1 MKSKTFK
8 KLTAMMIAVML
19 VFSMCV
25 TGISAS
31 AAVVSDGT
39 RVVYL
44 KPNSNWTQKGARFAV
59 YLYQGSTNK
68 WTDMSDEDGDGY
80 YEATLP
86 EGEWDKIIFCRMNP
100 GATEN
105 NWNNKWNQTS
115 DLDIPDG
122 MNCYLVADG
131 TWDKGGGQWVA
142 FTPGEEPSTEAT
154 TAPSYKYTVA
164 GEAGLC
170 GVAWTP
176 ASAENAL
183 TDEDGDGVYEITYS
197 NVAAG
202 TYSFKVTDGTWNN
215 AWGGSGT
222 SNYSFTLNSAADVT
236 IKFTEA
242 TKAIEVVSTGM
253 GSFVLKHMTV
263 VGDVG
268 LVGANWNPA
277 AAEGVMTQDENGVW
291 TITFSNVAAGQYKY
305 KFVANDNYTYNWTV
319 EGYFNSSGN
328 SVVDVENEGADVT
341 LTIDVS
347 GYDFDASSGNV
358 VATATVTGGTPTEPV
373 ETTAPVTDPTEP
385 LETTAP
391 VTDPTEPVAV
401 DYYLFGYINGANYA
415 SGDDYANMGEY
426 KFVNN
431 EVTATFTETSYVG
444 VKTTD
449 NGAWYMTD
457 GWAGEVTEVTL
468 YNAAGLGETADK
480 LMVPAGKVK
489 FTLVVN
495 DDDTLTLSYTV
506 LSQPTTEP
514 VETTV
519 PATEPVTTEPAT
531 TEPVTVPAND
541 VSVFG
546 DINLTLADNG
556 SGVYTGV
563 TELEAGT
570 YTFKI
575 NNMGTT
581 YCNGSTFTDKTA
593 GATYN
598 SKWTSATTL
607 KASGGTY
614 TFKYDTT
621 TNKLAI
627 GYKAPSLAQI
637 FGDINLDLEATK
649 DANIYSAA
657 IELEAGEYSFRVMNQ
672 DVQYCCG
679 YTFNDKTRGAQYKS
693 TWKSASILNAKGG
706 SYTFSYD
713 IDANKL
719 TIAYVPAGAECGI
732 VGDLTI
738 TLDKTA
744 TENVYSATK
753 EVKAGTYQIKV
764 SNSGKICGG
773 GLTVNNSTRGI
784 VLNPKFSKYV
794 IFNAAGGTYTFTYNT
809 ASNTLVVA
817 PEKTETVV
825 KVTGDID
832 LTLSKSDDENVY
844 TGTTTLDAGTYQFK
858 MNVDGKDFCCGNTIK
873 NTTTGLTYKSVYKSS
888 TTMNALG
895 GTYTFSYNVSTNVL
909 SITYTK

>member
-1 MKSKTFK
+1 MRTIKKQISVLLAVLMVLSSIMAVSFSVSAAETTGGTITVNSNLCDSKTYNY
-8 KLTAMMIAVML
+8 TATDKQIQ
-19 VFSMCV
+19 V
-25 TGISAS
+25 TYYLQCNNKILNMQG
-31 AAVVSDGT
+31 G
-39 RVVYL
+39 VYYDSSVL
-44 KPNSNWTQKGARFAV
+44 KVADTNTMETSIPKFTS
-59 YLYQGSTNK
+59 GSSFVNFDLTNK
-68 WTDMSDEDGDGY
+68 ALFNATSLNLYDFTSKGVFFTVTFDIIGSGD
-80 YEATLP
+80 
-86 EGEWDKIIFCRMNP
+86 
-100 GATEN
+100 TEVN
-105 NWNNKWNQTS
+105 
-115 DLDIPDG
+115 LDID
-122 MNCYLVADG
+122 VI
-131 TWDKGGGQWVA
+131 T
-142 FTPGEEPSTEAT
+142 AT
-154 TAPSYKYTVA
+154 TANSYTELKD
-164 GEAGLC
+164 
-170 GVAWTP
+170 
-176 ASAENAL
+176 ASDIDLVYYDNIMADKFAFSSSANVIP
-183 TDEDGDGVYEITYS
+183 DE
-197 NVAAG
+197 
-202 TYSFKVTDGTWNN
+202 
-215 AWGGSGT
+215 
-222 SNYSFTLNSAADVT
+222 
-236 IKFTEA
+236 
-242 TKAIEVVSTGM
+242 TKA
-253 GSFVLKHMTV
+253 
-263 VGDVG
+263 
-268 LVGANWNPA
+268 
-277 AAEGVMTQDENGVW
+277 
-291 TITFSNVAAGQYKY
+291 
-305 KFVANDNYTYNWTV
+305 
-319 EGYFNSSGN
+319 
-328 SVVDVENEGADVT
+328 
-341 LTIDVS
+341 
-347 GYDFDASSGNV
+347 
-358 VATATVTGGTPTEPV
+358 
-373 ETTAPVTDPTEP
+373 
-385 LETTAP
+385 
-391 VTDPTEPVAV
+391 
-401 DYYLFGYINGANYA
+401 
-415 SGDDYANMGEY
+415 
-426 KFVNN
+426 
-431 EVTATFTETSYVG
+431 
-444 VKTTD
+444 
-449 NGAWYMTD
+449 
-457 GWAGEVTEVTL
+457 
-468 YNAAGLGETADK
+468 
-480 LMVPAGKVK
+480 
-489 FTLVVN
+489 
-495 DDDTLTLSYTV
+495 
-506 LSQPTTEP
+506 
-514 VETTV
+514 
-519 PATEPVTTEPAT
+519 
-531 TEPVTVPAND
+531 

-546 DINLTLADNG
+546 DINLELANNG

-563 TELEAGT
+563 TALAAGT

-657 IELEAGEYSFRVMNQ
+657 IELEAGKYSFRVMNQ

>member
-19 VFSMCV
+19 VFSMFV
-25 TGISAS
+25 TAISAS

-44 KPNSNWTQKGARFAV
+44 KPNSNWLQSNARFAV

-164 GEAGLC
+164 GVEKLC
-170 GVAWTP
+170 GVEWTP

-183 TDEDGDGVYEITYS
+183 SDEDGDGVYEITYS

-215 AWGGSGT
+215 SWGADEKNDYT
-222 SNYSFTLNSAADVT
+222 FTLDSAADVT
-236 IKFTEA
+236 IKFTEE
-242 TKAIEVVSTGM
+242 TKAIEVVSAGM
-253 GSFVLKHMTV
+253 GSFVLEHMTV
-263 VGDVG
+263 VGDAG
-268 LVGANWNPA
+268 LVGVDWDPA

-291 TITFSNVAAGQYKY
+291 TITFSNIAAGTYNY

-319 EGYFNSSGN
+319 EGYFNILDN
-328 SVVDVENEGADVT
+328 SVVNVENEGADVT

-385 LETTAP
+385 
-391 VTDPTEPVAV
+391 VAV
-401 DYYLFGYINGANYA
+401 DYYLFGSINGANYGVGA
-415 SGDDYANMGEY
+415 DYENMGDY

-444 VKTTD
+444 VKTTN

-457 GWAGEVTEVTL
+457 GWLGDVTEATL
-468 YNAAGLGETADK
+468 YNTKDLDTTADK
-480 LMVPAGKVK
+480 LMVPAGEVK

-627 GYKAPSLAQI
+627 EYKAPSLAQI

-744 TENVYSATK
+744 TENVYSTTT

-764 SNSGKICGG
+764 SNFGKTCGG
-773 GLTVNNSTRGI
+773 GLTIKNSTNG
-784 VLNPKFSKYV
+784 VKLNPSWSKYV
-794 IFNAAGGTYTFTYNT
+794 TFTAAGGTYTFTYNT
-809 ASNTLVVA
+809 ATNTLAIA
-817 PEKTETVV
+817 PEKSESVV

-844 TGTTTLDAGTYQFK
+844 TGTTTLDKGTYMFK
-858 MNVDGKDFCCGNTIK
+858 MNVDGKDYCCGSVIK
-873 NTTTGLTYKSVYKSS
+873 NSAAALTYRTKYTSA
-888 TTMNALG
+888 TTFNALG
-895 GTYTFSYNVSTNVL
+895 GTYTFRYNVSTNVL
-909 SITYTK
+909 SVTYTK

>member
-1 MKSKTFK
+1 MRTIKKQISVLLAVLMVLSSIMAVSFSVSAAETTGGTITVNSNLCDSKTYNY
-8 KLTAMMIAVML
+8 TATDKQIQ
-19 VFSMCV
+19 V
-25 TGISAS
+25 TYYLQCNNKILNMQG
-31 AAVVSDGT
+31 G
-39 RVVYL
+39 VYYDSSVL
-44 KPNSNWTQKGARFAV
+44 KVADTNTLETSIPKFTS
-59 YLYQGSTNK
+59 GSSFVNFDLTNK
-68 WTDMSDEDGDGY
+68 ALFNATSLNLYDFTSKGVFFTVTFDIIGSGD
-80 YEATLP
+80 
-86 EGEWDKIIFCRMNP
+86 
-100 GATEN
+100 TEVN
-105 NWNNKWNQTS
+105 
-115 DLDIPDG
+115 LDID
-122 MNCYLVADG
+122 VI
-131 TWDKGGGQWVA
+131 T
-142 FTPGEEPSTEAT
+142 AT
-154 TAPSYKYTVA
+154 TANSYTELKD
-164 GEAGLC
+164 
-170 GVAWTP
+170 
-176 ASAENAL
+176 ASDIDLVYYDNIMADKFAFSSSANVIP
-183 TDEDGDGVYEITYS
+183 DE
-197 NVAAG
+197 
-202 TYSFKVTDGTWNN
+202 
-215 AWGGSGT
+215 
-222 SNYSFTLNSAADVT
+222 
-236 IKFTEA
+236 
-242 TKAIEVVSTGM
+242 TKA
-253 GSFVLKHMTV
+253 
-263 VGDVG
+263 
-268 LVGANWNPA
+268 
-277 AAEGVMTQDENGVW
+277 
-291 TITFSNVAAGQYKY
+291 
-305 KFVANDNYTYNWTV
+305 
-319 EGYFNSSGN
+319 
-328 SVVDVENEGADVT
+328 
-341 LTIDVS
+341 
-347 GYDFDASSGNV
+347 
-358 VATATVTGGTPTEPV
+358 
-373 ETTAPVTDPTEP
+373 
-385 LETTAP
+385 
-391 VTDPTEPVAV
+391 
-401 DYYLFGYINGANYA
+401 
-415 SGDDYANMGEY
+415 
-426 KFVNN
+426 
-431 EVTATFTETSYVG
+431 
-444 VKTTD
+444 
-449 NGAWYMTD
+449 
-457 GWAGEVTEVTL
+457 
-468 YNAAGLGETADK
+468 
-480 LMVPAGKVK
+480 
-489 FTLVVN
+489 
-495 DDDTLTLSYTV
+495 
-506 LSQPTTEP
+506 
-514 VETTV
+514 
-519 PATEPVTTEPAT
+519 
-531 TEPVTVPAND
+531 

-546 DINLTLADNG
+546 DINLELANNG

-563 TELEAGT
+563 TALAAGT
-570 YTFKI
+570 YKFKI

-832 LTLSKSDDENVY
+832 LTLSKSNDENVY
-844 TGTTTLDAGTYQFK
+844 TGTTTLDAGTYRFK

>member
-1 MKSKTFK
+1 MRTIKKQISVLLAVLMVLSSIMAVSFSVSAAETTGGTITVNSNLCDSKTYNY
-8 KLTAMMIAVML
+8 TATDKQIQ
-19 VFSMCV
+19 V
-25 TGISAS
+25 TYYLQCNNKILNMQG
-31 AAVVSDGT
+31 G
-39 RVVYL
+39 VYYDSSVL
-44 KPNSNWTQKGARFAV
+44 KVADTNTLETSIPKFTS
-59 YLYQGSTNK
+59 GSSFVNFDLTNK
-68 WTDMSDEDGDGY
+68 ALFNATSLNLYDFTSKGVFFTVTFDIIGSGD
-80 YEATLP
+80 
-86 EGEWDKIIFCRMNP
+86 
-100 GATEN
+100 TEVN
-105 NWNNKWNQTS
+105 
-115 DLDIPDG
+115 LDID
-122 MNCYLVADG
+122 VI
-131 TWDKGGGQWVA
+131 T
-142 FTPGEEPSTEAT
+142 AT
-154 TAPSYKYTVA
+154 TANSYTELKD
-164 GEAGLC
+164 
-170 GVAWTP
+170 
-176 ASAENAL
+176 ASDIDLVYYDNIMADKFAFSSSANVIP
-183 TDEDGDGVYEITYS
+183 DE
-197 NVAAG
+197 
-202 TYSFKVTDGTWNN
+202 
-215 AWGGSGT
+215 
-222 SNYSFTLNSAADVT
+222 
-236 IKFTEA
+236 
-242 TKAIEVVSTGM
+242 TKA
-253 GSFVLKHMTV
+253 
-263 VGDVG
+263 
-268 LVGANWNPA
+268 
-277 AAEGVMTQDENGVW
+277 
-291 TITFSNVAAGQYKY
+291 
-305 KFVANDNYTYNWTV
+305 
-319 EGYFNSSGN
+319 
-328 SVVDVENEGADVT
+328 
-341 LTIDVS
+341 
-347 GYDFDASSGNV
+347 
-358 VATATVTGGTPTEPV
+358 
-373 ETTAPVTDPTEP
+373 
-385 LETTAP
+385 
-391 VTDPTEPVAV
+391 
-401 DYYLFGYINGANYA
+401 
-415 SGDDYANMGEY
+415 
-426 KFVNN
+426 
-431 EVTATFTETSYVG
+431 
-444 VKTTD
+444 
-449 NGAWYMTD
+449 
-457 GWAGEVTEVTL
+457 
-468 YNAAGLGETADK
+468 
-480 LMVPAGKVK
+480 
-489 FTLVVN
+489 
-495 DDDTLTLSYTV
+495 
-506 LSQPTTEP
+506 
-514 VETTV
+514 
-519 PATEPVTTEPAT
+519 
-531 TEPVTVPAND
+531 

-546 DINLTLADNG
+546 DINLELADNG

-693 TWKSASILNAKGG
+693 TWKSASILKAKGG

-744 TENVYSATK
+744 TENVYSTTT

-764 SNSGKICGG
+764 SNFGKICGG

-844 TGTTTLDAGTYQFK
+844 TGTTTLDKGTYRFK

>member
-1 MKSKTFK
+1 MRTIKKQISVLLAVLMVLSSIMAVSFSVSAAETTGGTITVNSNLCDSKTYNY
-8 KLTAMMIAVML
+8 TATDKQIQ
-19 VFSMCV
+19 V
-25 TGISAS
+25 TYYLQCNNKILNMQG
-31 AAVVSDGT
+31 G
-39 RVVYL
+39 VYYDSSVL
-44 KPNSNWTQKGARFAV
+44 KVADTNTMETSIPKFTS
-59 YLYQGSTNK
+59 GSSFVNFDLTNK
-68 WTDMSDEDGDGY
+68 ALFNATSLNLYDFTSKGVFFTVTFDIIGSGD
-80 YEATLP
+80 
-86 EGEWDKIIFCRMNP
+86 
-100 GATEN
+100 TEVN
-105 NWNNKWNQTS
+105 
-115 DLDIPDG
+115 LDID
-122 MNCYLVADG
+122 VI
-131 TWDKGGGQWVA
+131 T
-142 FTPGEEPSTEAT
+142 AT
-154 TAPSYKYTVA
+154 TANSYTELKD
-164 GEAGLC
+164 
-170 GVAWTP
+170 
-176 ASAENAL
+176 ASDIDLVYYDNIMADKFAFSSSANVIP
-183 TDEDGDGVYEITYS
+183 DE
-197 NVAAG
+197 
-202 TYSFKVTDGTWNN
+202 
-215 AWGGSGT
+215 
-222 SNYSFTLNSAADVT
+222 
-236 IKFTEA
+236 
-242 TKAIEVVSTGM
+242 TKA
-253 GSFVLKHMTV
+253 
-263 VGDVG
+263 
-268 LVGANWNPA
+268 
-277 AAEGVMTQDENGVW
+277 
-291 TITFSNVAAGQYKY
+291 
-305 KFVANDNYTYNWTV
+305 
-319 EGYFNSSGN
+319 
-328 SVVDVENEGADVT
+328 
-341 LTIDVS
+341 
-347 GYDFDASSGNV
+347 
-358 VATATVTGGTPTEPV
+358 
-373 ETTAPVTDPTEP
+373 
-385 LETTAP
+385 
-391 VTDPTEPVAV
+391 
-401 DYYLFGYINGANYA
+401 
-415 SGDDYANMGEY
+415 
-426 KFVNN
+426 
-431 EVTATFTETSYVG
+431 
-444 VKTTD
+444 
-449 NGAWYMTD
+449 
-457 GWAGEVTEVTL
+457 
-468 YNAAGLGETADK
+468 
-480 LMVPAGKVK
+480 
-489 FTLVVN
+489 
-495 DDDTLTLSYTV
+495 
-506 LSQPTTEP
+506 
-514 VETTV
+514 
-519 PATEPVTTEPAT
+519 
-531 TEPVTVPAND
+531 

-546 DINLTLADNG
+546 DINLELANNG

-563 TELEAGT
+563 TALAAGT

-657 IELEAGEYSFRVMNQ
+657 IELEAGKYSFRVMNQ

-744 TENVYSATK
+744 TENVYSTTT

-764 SNSGKICGG
+764 SNFGKICGG

-844 TGTTTLDAGTYQFK
+844 TGTTTLDKGTYMFK

>member
-1 MKSKTFK
+1 MRTIKKQISVLLAVLMVLSSIMAVSFSVSAAETTGGTITVNSNLCDSKTYNY
-8 KLTAMMIAVML
+8 TATDKQIQ
-19 VFSMCV
+19 V
-25 TGISAS
+25 TYYLQCNNKILNMQG
-31 AAVVSDGT
+31 G
-39 RVVYL
+39 VYYDSSVL
-44 KPNSNWTQKGARFAV
+44 KVADTNTLETSIPKFTS
-59 YLYQGSTNK
+59 GSSFVNFDLTNK
-68 WTDMSDEDGDGY
+68 ALFNATSLNLYDFTSKGVFFTVTFDIIGSGD
-80 YEATLP
+80 
-86 EGEWDKIIFCRMNP
+86 
-100 GATEN
+100 TEVN
-105 NWNNKWNQTS
+105 
-115 DLDIPDG
+115 LDID
-122 MNCYLVADG
+122 VI
-131 TWDKGGGQWVA
+131 T
-142 FTPGEEPSTEAT
+142 AT
-154 TAPSYKYTVA
+154 TANSYTELKD
-164 GEAGLC
+164 
-170 GVAWTP
+170 
-176 ASAENAL
+176 ASDIDLVYYDNIMADKFAFSSSANVIP
-183 TDEDGDGVYEITYS
+183 DE
-197 NVAAG
+197 
-202 TYSFKVTDGTWNN
+202 
-215 AWGGSGT
+215 
-222 SNYSFTLNSAADVT
+222 
-236 IKFTEA
+236 
-242 TKAIEVVSTGM
+242 TKA
-253 GSFVLKHMTV
+253 
-263 VGDVG
+263 
-268 LVGANWNPA
+268 
-277 AAEGVMTQDENGVW
+277 
-291 TITFSNVAAGQYKY
+291 
-305 KFVANDNYTYNWTV
+305 
-319 EGYFNSSGN
+319 
-328 SVVDVENEGADVT
+328 
-341 LTIDVS
+341 
-347 GYDFDASSGNV
+347 
-358 VATATVTGGTPTEPV
+358 
-373 ETTAPVTDPTEP
+373 
-385 LETTAP
+385 
-391 VTDPTEPVAV
+391 
-401 DYYLFGYINGANYA
+401 
-415 SGDDYANMGEY
+415 
-426 KFVNN
+426 
-431 EVTATFTETSYVG
+431 
-444 VKTTD
+444 
-449 NGAWYMTD
+449 
-457 GWAGEVTEVTL
+457 
-468 YNAAGLGETADK
+468 
-480 LMVPAGKVK
+480 
-489 FTLVVN
+489 
-495 DDDTLTLSYTV
+495 
-506 LSQPTTEP
+506 
-514 VETTV
+514 
-519 PATEPVTTEPAT
+519 
-531 TEPVTVPAND
+531 

-546 DINLTLADNG
+546 DINLELANNG

-563 TELEAGT
+563 TALAAGT
-570 YTFKI
+570 YKFKI

>member
-1 MKSKTFK
+1 MRTIKKQISVLLAVLMVLSSIMAVSFSVSAAETTGGTITVNSNLCDSKTYNY
-8 KLTAMMIAVML
+8 TATDKQIQ
-19 VFSMCV
+19 V
-25 TGISAS
+25 TYYLQCNNKILNMQG
-31 AAVVSDGT
+31 G
-39 RVVYL
+39 VYYDSSVL
-44 KPNSNWTQKGARFAV
+44 KVADTNTMETSIPKFTS
-59 YLYQGSTNK
+59 GSSFVNFDLTNK
-68 WTDMSDEDGDGY
+68 ALFNATSLNLYDFTSKGVFFTVTFDIIGSGD
-80 YEATLP
+80 
-86 EGEWDKIIFCRMNP
+86 
-100 GATEN
+100 TEVN
-105 NWNNKWNQTS
+105 
-115 DLDIPDG
+115 LDVDVI
-122 MNCYLVADG
+122 
-131 TWDKGGGQWVA
+131 T
-142 FTPGEEPSTEAT
+142 AT
-154 TAPSYKYTVA
+154 TA
-164 GEAGLC
+164 
-170 GVAWTP
+170 
-176 ASAENAL
+176 N
-183 TDEDGDGVYEITYS
+183 
-197 NVAAG
+197 
-202 TYSFKVTDGTWNN
+202 
-215 AWGGSGT
+215 
-222 SNYSFTLNSAADVT
+222 SFTELKDASDIDLVYYDNIMADKFDFSSSANVIPD
-236 IKFTEA
+236 E
-242 TKAIEVVSTGM
+242 TKA
-253 GSFVLKHMTV
+253 
-263 VGDVG
+263 
-268 LVGANWNPA
+268 
-277 AAEGVMTQDENGVW
+277 
-291 TITFSNVAAGQYKY
+291 
-305 KFVANDNYTYNWTV
+305 
-319 EGYFNSSGN
+319 
-328 SVVDVENEGADVT
+328 
-341 LTIDVS
+341 
-347 GYDFDASSGNV
+347 
-358 VATATVTGGTPTEPV
+358 
-373 ETTAPVTDPTEP
+373 
-385 LETTAP
+385 
-391 VTDPTEPVAV
+391 
-401 DYYLFGYINGANYA
+401 
-415 SGDDYANMGEY
+415 
-426 KFVNN
+426 
-431 EVTATFTETSYVG
+431 
-444 VKTTD
+444 
-449 NGAWYMTD
+449 
-457 GWAGEVTEVTL
+457 
-468 YNAAGLGETADK
+468 
-480 LMVPAGKVK
+480 
-489 FTLVVN
+489 
-495 DDDTLTLSYTV
+495 
-506 LSQPTTEP
+506 
-514 VETTV
+514 
-519 PATEPVTTEPAT
+519 
-531 TEPVTVPAND
+531 

-546 DINLTLADNG
+546 DINLELANNG

-563 TELEAGT
+563 TALAAGT
-570 YTFKI
+570 YKFKI

-657 IELEAGEYSFRVMNQ
+657 IELEAGKYSFRVMNQ

-744 TENVYSATK
+744 TENVYSTTT

-764 SNSGKICGG
+764 SNFGKICGG

-832 LTLSKSDDENVY
+832 LTLSKSNDENVY

>member
-1 MKSKTFK
+1 MRTIKKQISVLLAVLMVLSSIMAVSFSVSAAETTGGTITVNSNLCDSKTYNY
-8 KLTAMMIAVML
+8 TATDKQIQ
-19 VFSMCV
+19 V
-25 TGISAS
+25 TYYLQCNNKILNMQG
-31 AAVVSDGT
+31 G
-39 RVVYL
+39 VYYDSSVL
-44 KPNSNWTQKGARFAV
+44 KVADTNTLETSIPKFTS
-59 YLYQGSTNK
+59 GSSFVNFDLTNK
-68 WTDMSDEDGDGY
+68 ALFNATSLNLYDFTSKGVFFTVTFDIIGSGD
-80 YEATLP
+80 
-86 EGEWDKIIFCRMNP
+86 
-100 GATEN
+100 TEVN
-105 NWNNKWNQTS
+105 
-115 DLDIPDG
+115 LDID
-122 MNCYLVADG
+122 VI
-131 TWDKGGGQWVA
+131 T
-142 FTPGEEPSTEAT
+142 AT
-154 TAPSYKYTVA
+154 TANSYTELKD
-164 GEAGLC
+164 
-170 GVAWTP
+170 
-176 ASAENAL
+176 ASDIDLVYYDNIMADKFAFSSSANVIP
-183 TDEDGDGVYEITYS
+183 DE
-197 NVAAG
+197 
-202 TYSFKVTDGTWNN
+202 
-215 AWGGSGT
+215 
-222 SNYSFTLNSAADVT
+222 
-236 IKFTEA
+236 
-242 TKAIEVVSTGM
+242 TKA
-253 GSFVLKHMTV
+253 
-263 VGDVG
+263 
-268 LVGANWNPA
+268 
-277 AAEGVMTQDENGVW
+277 
-291 TITFSNVAAGQYKY
+291 
-305 KFVANDNYTYNWTV
+305 
-319 EGYFNSSGN
+319 
-328 SVVDVENEGADVT
+328 
-341 LTIDVS
+341 
-347 GYDFDASSGNV
+347 
-358 VATATVTGGTPTEPV
+358 
-373 ETTAPVTDPTEP
+373 
-385 LETTAP
+385 
-391 VTDPTEPVAV
+391 
-401 DYYLFGYINGANYA
+401 
-415 SGDDYANMGEY
+415 
-426 KFVNN
+426 
-431 EVTATFTETSYVG
+431 
-444 VKTTD
+444 
-449 NGAWYMTD
+449 
-457 GWAGEVTEVTL
+457 
-468 YNAAGLGETADK
+468 
-480 LMVPAGKVK
+480 
-489 FTLVVN
+489 
-495 DDDTLTLSYTV
+495 
-506 LSQPTTEP
+506 
-514 VETTV
+514 
-519 PATEPVTTEPAT
+519 
-531 TEPVTVPAND
+531 

-546 DINLTLADNG
+546 DINLELADNG

-657 IELEAGEYSFRVMNQ
+657 IELEAGKYSFRVMNQ

-744 TENVYSATK
+744 TENVYSTTT

-764 SNSGKICGG
+764 SNFGKICGG

-844 TGTTTLDAGTYQFK
+844 TGTTTLDKGTYMFK